1 MDQKPVAGQEALVP
15 PDAETA
21 RRYLEE
27 ARAVTGRRQRAV
39 DRRALAWLQIVSAVV
54 TAAFLVASV
63 IALRRP
69 ADGGAQALLF
79 AFLVYGQIFSGSA
92 QRSGLQWRFTR
103 GQWPLVVSGAAAMV
117 LALVAFGFAVFVPDV
132 PWWVA
137 VLPGALVLLVFGG
150 YGAVRLARA
159 SSDPPGPD
167 VPRVPLPR
175 GARVGTLGVGVVLGA
190 LLMLSVAPA
199 GVLASVLLLLLAL
212 CVLAWFCAGAT
223 DLGLPAIGALWRW
236 PHEVGLAIG
245 FALLVGLTV
254 FDVGRAEGGATAG
267 VIAGC
272 GVVLLFVGLT
282 FVPGRGARG

>member
-132 PWWVA
+132 PWWVT

-150 YGAVRLARA
+150 YGVVRLARA

-167 VPRVPLPR
+167 VPACLYRGCPCRHARRRCRSRSAPDARRRPGGRPHERV
-175 GARVGTLGVGVVLGA
+175 
-190 LLMLSVAPA
+190 
-199 GVLASVLLLLLAL
+199 LLLLAL

-272 GVVLLFVGLT
+272 GVVLLFIGLT
-282 FVPGRGARG
+282 FVPGRGVRG

>member
-1 MDQKPVAGQEALVP
+1 M
-15 PDAETA
+15 
-21 RRYLEE
+21 
-27 ARAVTGRRQRAV
+27 TGRRQRAV

-92 QRSGLQWRFTR
+92 QRSGLQWRFT
-103 GQWPLVVSGAAAMV
+103 
-117 LALVAFGFAVFVPDV
+117 
-132 PWWVA
+132 
-137 VLPGALVLLVFGG
+137 
-150 YGAVRLARA
+150 
-159 SSDPPGPD
+159 
-167 VPRVPLPR
+167 
-175 GARVGTLGVGVVLGA
+175 RVGTLGVGVVLGA

-282 FVPGRGARG
+282 FVPGRGVRG